1 MYDQINFYSAL
12 LLHYILHIP
21 WPVLLCVMRIMGIS
35 DNGSILLGAQDN
47 EKLFVGYSKAY

>member
-35 DNGSILLGAQDN
+35 DNGRILLGAQDN